1 MTYRDAGVDKE
12 KGYEHVSAIKDN
24 LKRTHDKNVMNLI
37 GGFAGMYALPT
48 GYEEPVLVSGTDGIG
63 TKVKLAT
70 YFDKYDTVGIDC
82 VAMCI
87 NDVLC
92 HGAKPMFFLDY
103 MAMGK
108 LDTDVSKALV
118 AGVVEGCLQ
127 SEASLVGGE
136 TAEMP
141 GIYEN
146 GDFDMAGFAVG
157 IVERKDIIDGSK
169 IKPGDVVVGVPSN
182 GLHSN
187 GFSLVRHI
195 LNTDELLNE
204 YKDELLI
211 PTRIYVKEIMTLMK
225 DVKPSGL
232 AHITGGGLVENL
244 PRILPKGCHVVVDR
258 SKIEVPKIMRDL
270 QDLSD
275 LNEDEMFGTFNM
287 GVGFVV
293 VVDEN
298 DVETTLSLID
308 DAYVIGNI
316 IEGEIGITI

>member
-141 GIYEN
+141 GIYDN

-157 IVERKDIIDGSK
+157 IVDRKDIIDGSK

-258 SKIEVPKIMRDL
+258 SKIEVPQIMREL